1 MNFPFFFDGVCHSG
15 ESACYRAEAHTPAA
29 GMVDREIHAGS
40 VGAIADTPQRTQK
53 TLIMSEKRKPEV
65 KIFAEIQG
73 KAIKVELFRG
83 SLWPKLFPYPNQ
95 QSKWRVR
102 INGKWRLGN
111 ETFTMS
117 EVMRQLRGW
126 TAKRLSR

>member
-1 MNFPFFFDGVCHSG
+1 MVRHSG
-15 ESACYRAEAHTPAA
+15 GMLCYRAEAHTPAA

-40 VGAIADTPQRTQK
+40 VGAIADTPKRTQK
-53 TLIMSEKRKPEV
+53 TLTMSEKRKPEV
-65 KIFAEIQG
+65 KIFAEIRG
-73 KAIKVELFRG
+73 KTIKVELFRG

-102 INGKWRLGN
+102 INGKWRLGK